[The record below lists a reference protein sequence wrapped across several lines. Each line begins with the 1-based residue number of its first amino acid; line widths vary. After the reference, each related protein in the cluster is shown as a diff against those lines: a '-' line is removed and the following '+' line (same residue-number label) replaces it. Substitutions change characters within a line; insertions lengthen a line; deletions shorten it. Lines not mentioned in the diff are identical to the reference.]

1 MFKTVTVSRR
11 IFQRLP
17 FSTGRQWRRKTLA
30 LVFSRWKPLHGRWSE
45 SSDSPVWLSDTALLP
60 GWYRLGL
67 LLQGPQHRYR
77 IDLRRGAEPFVQP
90 LLATNGVERRRL
102 VRMSSRG
109 SQPLQLRFL
118 HLEGDLERLQ
128 VRYQPLFSP
137 RARFRVARHLRTR
150 HDLYGRVIGSNR
162 HRSHARLWF
171 DYNALL
177 ALRSLH
183 AHGYSAWLE
192 RVEAC
197 QRRALESTSPPT
209 ALNSADL
216 VLRLWSPKCT
226 DQTDWWV
233 VLEEGD
239 RLAPH
244 ANERLGQ
251 LLREAPGAELI
262 YADSD
267 LLSAQGV
274 RHSAQWKP
282 AWNPDLLLAD
292 PHYSR
297 CFWVRADRLE
307 VALQRLAAAGEDP
320 TPYGLLLELSQVCQ
334 SEHICHWPEV
344 LSHHRPVCRGG
355 EATAALVQR
364 HLQRQGFQVVV
375 EAREGGGHRL
385 LWPLPERPVIVSV
398 IVPTRDRLELLKPC
412 LHSLQ
417 ATAGN
422 RLELELLVVDNGSQE
437 PATLAYLAELEVSG
451 RARVLRCPGP
461 FNYSALNNAAAEV
474 ARGELLLLLNNDI
487 EAQASG
493 WLELMAGQALR
504 GEIGCVGA
512 QLLYPDGTL
521 QHAGVILG
529 IGGVAGHSH
538 KYQSASEPGHQLRAQ
553 LSHNLSAVTGAVL
566 MIRRALFQQLGGLDA
581 EQLHV
586 SYNDLDLCLRAMTI
600 GYRNLYCAE
609 AVLVHHESKSRG
621 APITPEALHQ
631 WQKERDVMQQRWGV
645 ILNADPY
652 YHPQLSLRE
661 ENFSLRL
668 DGPAPRLRCVD
679 PAQEVM

>member
-1 MFKTVTVSRR
+1 MSRR
-11 IFQRLP
+11 ILARLP
-17 FSTGRQWRRKTLA
+17 FSSGRQWRRKTLA

-45 SSDSPVWLSDTALLP
+45 SSDSPVWLSDTALSP
-60 GWYRLGL
+60 GWYRVGL
-67 LLQGPQHRYR
+67 LLQGPQHRFR
-77 IDLRRGAEPFVQP
+77 IDLRRGEEPFVQT
-90 LLATNGVERRRL
+90 LLVTNGVERRRL
-102 VRMSSRG
+102 VRIPSRG
-109 SQPLQLRFL
+109 SQHLQLRFL

-137 RARFRVARHLRTR
+137 RARYRVARHLRTR

-162 HRSHARLWF
+162 QRSHTRQWF

-177 ALRSLH
+177 ARRSLH
-183 AHGYSAWLE
+183 AHGYSAWME
-192 RVEAC
+192 RVEAS
-197 QRRALESTSPPT
+197 QRRALQLTAAPT
-209 ALNSADL
+209 ARSGAEP
-216 VLRLWSPKCT
+216 RLQVWPSECT

-244 ANERLGQ
+244 ANERLRQ
-251 LLREAPGAELI
+251 LLREVPGAELI

-267 LLSAQGV
+267 LISAQGV

-297 CFWVRADRLE
+297 CFWVRADRLD
-307 VALQRLAAAGEDP
+307 VALQRLVVAGEP
-320 TPYGLLLELSQVCQ
+320 ATPYGLLLELSCVCQ
-334 SEHICHWPEV
+334 AEHIWHWPEV

-355 EATAALVQR
+355 DGTAALVRR
-364 HLQRQGFQVVV
+364 HLQRQGSQVVV
-375 EAREGGGHRL
+375 EPRIGGGHRL
-385 LWPLPERPVIVSV
+385 VWALPERSVCVSV
-398 IVPTRDRLELLKPC
+398 IVPTRDRLELLAAC
-412 LHSLQ
+412 LHSLE
-417 ATAGN
+417 ATAGS
-422 RLELELLVVDNGSQE
+422 RLDLELLVVDNGSQE

-461 FNYSALNNAAAEV
+461 FNFSALNNAAAAV

-487 EAQASG
+487 EAQEPG
-493 WLELMAGQALR
+493 WLATMAGQALR
-504 GEIGCVGA
+504 EEIGCVGA
-512 QLLYPDGTL
+512 QLLYPDGSL

-538 KYQSASEPGHQLRAQ
+538 KYQSASEPGHQLRVQ
-553 LSHNLSAVTGAVL
+553 LSQNLSAVTGAVL
-566 MIRRALFQQLGGLDA
+566 MIRRGLFQKLGGLDA

-586 SYNDLDLCLRAMTI
+586 SYNDLDLCLRAMAA
-600 GYRNLYCAE
+600 GYRNVYCAE
-609 AVLVHHESKSRG
+609 AVLVHHESRSRG
-621 APITPEALHQ
+621 APITPEAFNQ
-631 WQKERDVMQQRWGV
+631 WQKEREVMQQRWGV
-645 ILNADPY
+645 ILNADPH

-668 DGPAPRLRCVD
+668 DGPVPRLRSVHS
-679 PAQEVM
+679 AREVM